1 MIENKTSI
9 DVYIYLRMIAVK
21 RKREEK
27 PRIWSKEGKT
37 SIYYRVIVCNDKQ
50 QRKERK
56 IVKKLFR
63 LI

>member
-1 MIENKTSI
+1 
-9 DVYIYLRMIAVK
+9 MIAVK

-27 PRIWSKEGKT
+27 PRIGSKEGKT

-56 IVKKLFR
+56 IV
-63 LI
+63 